1 MKTLAAVLLFLFAAT
16 PPQAAEVRAVPS
28 LDLSR
33 YLGSWYEVARYPVF
47 FQRGCTRSKA
57 TYSQTR
63 PDRINVTNTCI
74 RDGKLSSITGDAT
87 IKAPGKLRV
96 SFSKFIPFRADYWV
110 LYVDKSY
117 TTAVVGGPG
126 RSTGWILSRKPNRS
140 RESLGAA
147 LKALERNRYDVSRI
161 EFEGER

>member
-1 MKTLAAVLLFLFAAT
+1 MKTCAALLLLLFAT
-16 PPQAAEVRAVPS
+16 QSHAAEVRVVTS
-28 LDLSR
+28 LDLNR
-33 YLGSWYEVARYPVF
+33 YLGTWYEVARYPVF

-57 TYSQTR
+57 IYSQTR

-74 RDGKLSSITGDAT
+74 RNGKLSSITGDAT

-126 RSTGWILSRKPNRS
+126 RSTGWILSRTPNRS

-147 LKALERNRYDVSRI
+147 LRALERNGYDVSRI